1 LGCVKKMH
9 SSVSPEEDTPM
20 RILIITLAIG
30 FLAFLCLSCGE
41 KSTDPD
47 SQSSISFSS
56 RYSKCLSSGLL
67 KSSRLDSVFTYS
79 FTDSLVI
86 DFSVNAN
93 CCPDSNRF
101 AVTESAGTDTLVIS
115 VADTAGNLCYCICT
129 YMVHTSFENLPNDHY
144 VVRCRV
150 GNSQGY
156 EDIHLVNVFRKR

>member
-1 LGCVKKMH
+1 MRNITITMTLGFIV
-9 SSVSPEEDTPM
+9 
-20 RILIITLAIG
+20 
-30 FLAFLCLSCGE
+30 FLCLSCNE
-41 KSTDPD
+41 KSTSPD
-47 SQSSISFSS
+47 SQSAISFSS
-56 RYSKCLSSGLL
+56 HYGKCSSQGLT
-67 KSSRLDSVFTYS
+67 KSSSLDSIFTYS
-79 FTDSLVI
+79 FLDSLVI

-101 AVTESAGTDTLVIS
+101 VVTQSAGTDTLVIS

-156 EDIHLVNVFRKR
+156 EDIHLVNVYRKR

>member
-1 LGCVKKMH
+1 
-9 SSVSPEEDTPM
+9 M
-20 RILIITLAIG
+20 RNIRIRVTLG
-30 FLAFLCLSCGE
+30 FLVFLCLSCNE
-41 KSTDPD
+41 KSTSPD
-47 SQSSISFSS
+47 SQSAISFSS
-56 RYSKCLSSGLL
+56 HYGKCLSQGLP
-67 KSSRLDSVFTYS
+67 KSSSLDSVFTYS

-101 AVTESAGTDTLVIS
+101 VVTQRAGPDTLVIS

-129 YMVHTSFENLPNDHY
+129 YMVHASFENLPNDHY

-156 EDIHLVNVFRKR
+156 EDIHLVDVYRKS